1 MKSRVA
7 KRKRYKKKK
16 KSKIN
21 IDIAVVGMI
30 VASILLAVLIYTQS
44 GYLGKNLSP
53 MLGGLIGSI
62 KYIIPIGTFLIAI
75 HLACDD
81 KDYLGTKLVQ
91 YVVFLI
97 CVCIIMSVYE
107 LSRGNLNINDEFSD
121 VISQAYLLGE
131 KNIGG
136 GAVGAL
142 VTIPLAKLL
151 GTLGAVI
158 LAVGMAIMLLV
169 FMFGIKPAEL
179 IASFVEEVQ
188 QRREDRLEEEE
199 EEEEEEAE
207 EIVVDQSPKK
217 IKKRSQ
223 KKLNKKQKK
232 SSIDIPLD
240 DETVIPEIEDG
251 QITIHNLGVEEKK
264 KERKNHRNNEE
275 VVDSVV
281 EKTQPDVIEANLFA
295 TEQETKEEKTKE
307 VLKLEHTLTV
317 EDENYEFPPIQ
328 LLAKGET
335 KTIRGGKKA
344 ITDNATRLQKTLY
357 SFGVSA
363 KVENVSV
370 GPAITRYELKPAE
383 GVRVS
388 KIANLADDI
397 ALNLAAESIRIEAP
411 IPGKQAVGIEV
422 PNKENEVVHLRD
434 ILDTQ
439 EFAES
444 NSKLAVGLGK
454 DVAGNVVVTDIAK
467 MPHLLVAGSTG
478 SRKKC
483 MY

>member
-1 MKSRVA
+1 MA
-7 KRKRYKKKK
+7 KKRRYKKKK
-16 KSKIN
+16 QKSN

-30 VASILLAVLIYTQS
+30 VASVLLAVLIYTQS

-91 YVVFLI
+91 YIVFLI

-107 LSRGNLNINDEFSD
+107 LSRGNLNINDSFGD
-121 VISQAYLLGE
+121 IINQAYSLGE

-136 GAVGAL
+136 GAIGAL

-179 IASFVEEVQ
+179 IASFVEGVQ
-188 QRREDRLEEEE
+188 QKREERLEDDEEDD
-199 EEEEEEAE
+199 
-207 EIVVDQSPKK
+207 EIMVREVTKKVKRQPKV
-217 IKKRSQ
+217 
-223 KKLNKKQKK
+223 NKKK
-232 SSIDIPLD
+232 SSIDIPLED
-240 DETVIPEIEDG
+240 DPITEIGEE
-251 QITIHNLGVEEKK
+251 QITINNLEIKEDNLKTRKKYKHDEDLLAPIPEKI
-264 KERKNHRNNEE
+264 E
-275 VVDSVV
+275 
-281 EKTQPDVIEANLFA
+281 PDVIEANLFS
-295 TEQETKEEKTKE
+295 TQQETKEEKTKE
-307 VLKLEHTLTV
+307 VLQLEHTLTV

-328 LLAKGET
+328 ILAKGES
-335 KTIRGGKKA
+335 KGMKGGKKA
-344 ITDNATRLQKTLY
+344 ITDNAAKLQKTLY

-383 GVRVS
+383 GVRVN

-444 NSKLAVGLGK
+444 KSKLAVGLGK